1 MSWEAVLTRD
11 DRGWRAAC
19 ERVACAGL
27 VSACAGPAVSAETF
41 ANHSCPSGASEYCG
55 YAQKVMSTFLSSYA
69 RTGSQIA
76 EGETVARESSDR
88 AFGGTAMTWEDA
100 CTTEM
105 IVDYYSATGDP
116 AYLPIVKAYRS
127 FNALDDFGGGG
138 FIHQSNRYNDDKL
151 WWALAFIQAYE
162 RMPEHDD
169 AYLRNAEAIFQNVC
183 AQWNRDPGCSGG
195 LTQAERGNYENT
207 ITNALFFETAI
218 KLYFDDPVDDSG
230 VGKVTKNGPACA
242 GAVPWT
248 AYARPP
254 AFAAAGAPGSR
265 GAGGMAH
272 QFQNDY
278 LGWALAEY
286 EWFMMGPA
294 LGKPMTSASGL
305 ETFPLPD
312 GIAPPPSCAPG
323 ANGTNRYW
331 TYNSGPILGALLDLS
346 TVSPEQLPDSAD
358 VILGLAWAIADEAM
372 AYFSKGSSQPLTE
385 LEDKSCAGN
394 NNCPAFKG
402 LFMRYLGRL
411 AKASAPSAFTTRA
424 AGFLEWNANAIWA
437 GRLVTAVPIRCRTE
451 LLVAYRCDTVE
462 GITLPLDWN
471 AHRGSLAGWNYQAAM
486 TSAMDGL
493 IAPIPMRPRHER
505 RAPKREGASPKAA
518 EPAPGAVRTTIGR

>member
-1 MSWEAVLTRD
+1 VSSEAVLTRG
-11 DRGWRAAC
+11 DRGWGAAFGII
-19 ERVACAGL
+19 ACTVPLG
-27 VSACAGPAVSAETF
+27 ACAGPAVSAETF

-55 YAQKVMSTFLSSYA
+55 YAQKVMSTFLASYA

-100 CTTEM
+100 CTAEM

-127 FNALDDFGGGG
+127 FNAIDDFGGGG

-162 RMPEHDD
+162 RMPEHD
-169 AYLRNAEAIFQNVC
+169 AVYLRNAEAIFQNVC
-183 AQWNRDPGCSGG
+183 AQWNRAPGCGG
-195 LTQAERGNYENT
+195 GVVQAERGNYENT
-207 ITNALFFETAI
+207 ITNALLFQTAI
-218 KLYFDDPVDDSG
+218 KLYFDDPVDDTG
-230 VGKVTKNGPACA
+230 VGTVTKNGPACA

-254 AFAAAGAPGSR
+254 AFPVAAGAPG
-265 GAGGMAH
+265 GGGMGH
-272 QFQNDY
+272 QFQNNY

-286 EWFMMGPA
+286 EWFMMPPA
-294 LGKPMTSASGL
+294 LGQPVTTPSGL
-305 ETFPLPD
+305 QTFPLPD
-312 GIAPPPSCAPG
+312 GIAPPPSCAAG

-346 TVSPEQLPDSAD
+346 TVSPEQLPDPAE
-358 VILGLAWAIADEAM
+358 VVLGRAWTIADDAM
-372 AYFSKGSSQPLTE
+372 TYFSKGRTQPLTE
-385 LEDKSCAGN
+385 REDKSCAGN

-411 AKASAPSAFTTRA
+411 AKASAPSEFSTRA
-424 AGFLEWNANAIWA
+424 AGFLEWNADAIWA
-437 GRLVTAVPIRCRTE
+437 GRLLTAVPTNCRTE
-451 LLVAYRCDTVE
+451 LLVAYRCDTAE
-462 GITLPLDWN
+462 GISLPLDWN

-486 TSAMDGL
+486 TSALDGL

-505 RAPKREGASPKAA
+505 RTRGRVGPKPSSPESAPS
-518 EPAPGAVRTTIGR
+518 VQ